1 MGNKNCQRQS
11 GYKEIKI
18 NIITVSKHT
27 PNWVEIAFKEYAKRL
42 NVFQLNL
49 IEIPLSRRTKNGD
62 IKKNIQEEGE
72 KIIAKIPKDTLVIA
86 LDEHGEQWS
95 STELA
100 AQFKTWQIIWK
111 NITIIIGG
119 PDGLSEACLKKA
131 SLKWS
136 LSKLTFPHQ
145 LVRVIL
151 IEQLHRAWS
160 ILNNHPY
167 HRTTMN
173 NE

>member
-1 MGNKNCQRQS
+1 M
-11 GYKEIKI
+11 
-18 NIITVSKHT
+18 
-27 PNWVEIAFKEYAKRL
+27 

-49 IEIPLSRRTKNGD
+49 IEIPLSQRTKNSN
-62 IKKNIQEEGE
+62 IKKNIQEEGK

-100 AQFKTWQIIWK
+100 TRFRAWQIAWK
-111 NITIIIGG
+111 NMSIIIGG
-119 PDGLSEACLKKA
+119 PDGLSEECLKKA

-167 HRTTMN
+167 HREHIKKYSFCDSAKSSIRN
-173 NE
+173 DGV